1 MRTRRECAIGI
12 SRFDASWWE
21 TTVVHAAAS
30 ATQCRSNPVSGRG
43 LLKTGIFQIFA
54 GDYRR
59 FLPGSGQIWS
69 LETDRQ
75 FAKARHWRSFLA
87 LLRAESPGTGLPG
100 WRRSADRTCL
110 YENSLVSGNFTGNFA
125 ISGLLQPIPEQ
136 ETAALQHFP
145 EQFPKQ
151 INRENISRIR
161 EFLRDNRVFPR
172 IVDNPMLVRC
182 ATW

>member
-1 MRTRRECAIGI
+1 MAQL
-12 SRFDASWWE
+12 E
-21 TTVVHAAAS
+21 TFNNQKGPPLAGLS
-30 ATQCRSNPVSGRG
+30 ATKEGNSLKRG
-43 LLKTGIFQIFA
+43 M
-54 GDYRR
+54 
-59 FLPGSGQIWS
+59 
-69 LETDRQ
+69 
-75 FAKARHWRSFLA
+75 
-87 LLRAESPGTGLPG
+87 PG

-172 IVDNPMLVRC
+172 IVDIPMLVRC

>member
-1 MRTRRECAIGI
+1 LNRKAPQLAGI
-12 SRFDASWWE
+12 SSFPGVKSLCA
-21 TTVVHAAAS
+21 
-30 ATQCRSNPVSGRG
+30 G
-43 LLKTGIFQIFA
+43 LV
-54 GDYRR
+54 
-59 FLPGSGQIWS
+59 
-69 LETDRQ
+69 
-75 FAKARHWRSFLA
+75 
-87 LLRAESPGTGLPG
+87 G

-172 IVDNPMLVRC
+172 IVDIPMLVRC